1 MKIKSKQIG
10 QSYVTPLMRTAV
22 TVCCLAGAGP
32 TAHADDFSLGNG
44 YEGRWS
50 LDLSLGASMR
60 TRNPAPDLISRGNGG
75 TADGGQHDDGNQNYR
90 AGDFYS
96 ALGKA
101 IGEVELRKDQFG
113 VFGRVK
119 GWYDYIGRNQN
130 TSFGDAA
137 NGYSRSPINDKNFD
151 PASKFS
157 GVELLDAYGYG
168 TFDLAEDT
176 PLKVKIGKHVVNWG
190 ESTFIPG
197 GINQY
202 GIVDVGAA
210 RRPGAQVKE
219 VLLPIPQISANLGL
233 DNGISLE
240 AFYQFTW
247 ERSVLDGCGT
257 FWSAS
262 DYLNCS
268 DVITMSPQN
277 VGDLAG
283 FTSGFPVQFL
293 GTRNSKMA
301 NGGNRYPGD
310 VGQWGANIHYYN
322 TDIGTDFG
330 LYYAQYNARTPIF
343 SFIKSPSL
351 IQGSIYNAGIRPAQ
365 YYWNY
370 DIEHIQVVGAS
381 AAGDIAGWSVFG
393 EASESFG
400 VPVQINT
407 NDLGNGMISGVGPMA
422 FLNRIATGTAVDG
435 FDRKNK
441 FQLQISTV
449 KTFPNV
455 ASADEFKVIG
465 EVGYQ
470 HWSGIGDPNT
480 SRRYG
485 RDPMFGQAGT
495 ATMACTNTNSSYCE
509 NEGYATSDA
518 VGYRVQLS
526 LTYNNLL
533 FGGNVT
539 PRLFWAH
546 DVSGYSAD
554 GTFVEDRMNLGL
566 GVRAEWNKMYYTDLS
581 FSTYNRDAKYDPYRD
596 RDFISLVTGVTF

>member
-1 MKIKSKQIG
+1 MKIEPKING
-10 QSYVTPLMRTAV
+10 QSLGKISLRAAATL
-22 TVCCLAGAGP
+22 CCLVGAGT
-32 TAHADDFSLGNG
+32 TARADDFSLGNG
-44 YEGRWS
+44 YDGRWS
-50 LDLSLGASMR
+50 LDLSVGASMR
-60 TRNPAPDLISRGNGG
+60 TRNPDPNLISRGNGG
-75 TADGGQHDDGNQNYR
+75 KADGGQHDDGNQNFR

-101 IGEVELRKDQFG
+101 IGEVELRKEQFG

-130 TSFGDAA
+130 TAFGDAA
-137 NGYSRSPINDKNFD
+137 NGYSRNPINDGNFY

-176 PLKVKIGKHVVNWG
+176 PLKVKLGKHVVNWG

-233 DNGISLE
+233 DNGISFE
-240 AFYQFTW
+240 TFYQFTW

-268 DVITMSPQN
+268 NTITMTPS
-277 VGDLAG
+277 GKSDLAG
-283 FTSGFPVQFL
+283 FNSIPGAPYGGL
-293 GTRNSKMA
+293 NSKMA

-330 LYYAQYNARTPIF
+330 LYYAQYHARTPIF
-343 SFIKSPSL
+343 SFIKSRSP
-351 IQGSIYNAGIRPAQ
+351 IANSIYNVATPGQ

-370 DIEHIQVVGAS
+370 DIENIQVVGAS

-407 NDLGNGMISGVGPMA
+407 NDLGNGMLQNKGPMA
-422 FLNRIATGTAVDG
+422 FLSRLGAGSVVDG
-435 FDRKNK
+435 YDRKNK
-441 FQLQISTV
+441 FQIQVSTV
-449 KTFPNV
+449 KTFSNV

-465 EVGYQ
+465 EIGYQ

-495 ATMACTNTNSSYCE
+495 ATMACTNLNTSYCE
-509 NEGYATSDA
+509 NKGYATSDA
-518 VGYRVQLS
+518 LGYRVQLS
-526 LTYNNLL
+526 LTYNNVL

-596 RDFISLVTGVTF
+596 RDFVSLVTGVTF

>member
-1 MKIKSKQIG
+1 MKIEPKINGK
-10 QSYVTPLMRTAV
+10 SYVKPLVRTA
-22 TVCCLAGAGP
+22 TALCCLTGWSV
-32 TAHADDFSLGNG
+32 TARADDFSLGNG

-50 LDLSLGASMR
+50 LDLSVGASMR
-60 TRNPAPDLISRGNGG
+60 TRNPDPGLISRGNGG
-75 TADGGQHDDGNQNYR
+75 KVDGGQHDDGNQNFR

-137 NGYSRSPINDKNFD
+137 NGYSRSPINDGHFY

-168 TFDLAEDT
+168 TFDLADDT

-233 DNGISLE
+233 DNGISFE

-268 DVITMSPQN
+268 NVITMTPAN
-277 VGDLAG
+277 FADPTAFNGIRA
-283 FTSGFPVQFL
+283 L
-293 GTRNSKMA
+293 GGANTKMA

-310 VGQWGANIHYYN
+310 IGQWGANIHYYN

-330 LYYAQYNARTPIF
+330 LYYAQYHARTPFF
-343 SFIKSPSL
+343 SFIRSPSN
-351 IQGSIYNAGIRPAQ
+351 IAGSIYRGARSAE

-370 DIEHIQVVGAS
+370 DAENIRVVGAS

-393 EASESFG
+393 EASGSFG

-407 NDLGNGMISGVGPMA
+407 NDLGNGMISRAGPMA
-422 FLNRIATGTAVDG
+422 FLNGASAGTVVDG
-435 FDRKNK
+435 YDRKNK
-441 FQLQISTV
+441 FQIQVSTV
-449 KTFPNV
+449 KTFSNV

-465 EVGYQ
+465 EIGYQ

-495 ATMACTNTNSSYCE
+495 ATMACTNTNTSYCE
-509 NEGYATSDA
+509 NEGFATSDA
-518 VGYRVQLS
+518 LGYRIQLS

-533 FGGNVT
+533 LGGNVT
-539 PRLFWAH
+539 PRLFWSH

-554 GTFVEDRMNLGL
+554 NTFVEDRMNLGL
-566 GVRAEWNKMYYTDLS
+566 GVRAEWNKMYYADLS
-581 FSTYNRDAKYDPYRD
+581 YSTYNRDAKYDPYRD
-596 RDFISLVTGVTF
+596 RDFVSLVTGVTF